1 MGGIAIPPRCVLE
14 LLAGRLRGQSGESRK
29 AGRASIE
36 GMDAMTSTEIIP
48 LHVIRLNGA
57 SAGVLHANDDGSRI
71 TVCVFQRGH
80 KWKDGD
86 FVIFERRGGET
97 TRYKID
103 RICTPHDPGDQHFL
117 YCTFAPRIHPSPNTP
132 GQATAKPLSAPVCSP
147 RSNHQ
152 KTPE

>member
-117 YCTFAPRIHPSPNTP
+117 YCTFAPRIHPSPND
-132 GQATAKPLSAPVCSP
+132 QAHGALETK
-147 RSNHQ
+147 
-152 KTPE
+152 